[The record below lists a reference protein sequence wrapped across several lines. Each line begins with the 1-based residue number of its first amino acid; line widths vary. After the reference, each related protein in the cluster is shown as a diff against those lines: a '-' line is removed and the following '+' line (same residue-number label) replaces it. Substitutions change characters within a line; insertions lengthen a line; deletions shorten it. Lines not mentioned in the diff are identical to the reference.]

1 MSTPRVIG
9 VLGGM
14 GPAATV
20 DLMARVIRATPA
32 LDDAGH
38 VPMIVAQN
46 TQVPSRIATLIEGQ
60 GEDPLPVLIKTAQ
73 DLQAAGAEAL
83 AMPCNTAHHYVEQ
96 IAAAVDIPFLH
107 MIALTGEA
115 VQGRPGILGSPALQ
129 RVGVF
134 EKAMPGALYPS
145 DPDALLAAIRD
156 IKANGPTDAA
166 RTALKVASG
175 DLAAQGAD
183 TQVIA
188 CTEFSLI
195 ADEIAAPSI
204 DTLDIL
210 TDAIVAFSIKG

>member
-1 MSTPRVIG
+1 MTPPRVIG

-20 DLMARVIRATPA
+20 DLMSRVIAAVPAT
-32 LDDAGH
+32 DDAGH

-46 TQVPSRIATLIEGQ
+46 TQVPSRIASLIEGQ
-60 GEDPLPVLIKTAQ
+60 GADPLPVLIKTAQ
-73 DLQAAGAEAL
+73 DLQAAGADAL
-83 AMPCNTAHHYVEQ
+83 AMPCNTAHHYAAR
-96 IAAAVDIPFLH
+96 IADAVDIPFLD
-107 MIALTGEA
+107 MVALSGQA
-115 VQGRPGILGSPALQ
+115 VSGRAGILGSPALQ

-134 EKAMPGALYPS
+134 QNALPDALYPS

-166 RTALKVASG
+166 RAALRAASQ
-175 DLAAQGAD
+175 DLVDQGAD

-195 ADEIAAPSI
+195 ADVVTAPRI

-210 TDAIVAFSIKG
+210 TEALVAFSLKG